1 MPTEQPKQSGKRNRN
16 GLLTITRE
24 YVVDSE
30 DECLTVGPAT
40 VMGCAEEDREWSRR
54 VGGVER
60 WDVKITYQGITEAES
75 RDTICVKQVIREEPI
90 ESHPDIESIKKTYGG
105 TENEDGT
112 IAFPATRTTGTGG
125 VGNTKRTTKN
135 PMYGAKTYGRKSAQW
150 TRTYITKS
158 EPADIEDMAGR
169 TSKKPKGAWRA
180 PEGKIWVYGCA
191 ESKPVGSDFEI
202 TETATLEPEDV
213 AKAVYG
219 ALV

>member
-1 MPTEQPKQSGKRNRN
+1 MTEQPKKSGKRNRN

-24 YVVDSE
+24 FVVDSE
-30 DECLTVGPAT
+30 DECLSVGPSS
-40 VMGCAEEDREWSRR
+40 VMGCSEEDREWSKRI
-54 VGGVER
+54 GGVER
-60 WDVKITYQGITEAES
+60 WDVKITYQGSADGES

-105 TENEDGT
+105 TENYDGT
-112 IAFPATRTTGTGG
+112 ISFPATLATGTGG
-125 VGNTKRTTKN
+125 SGSSAKRTTKN
-135 PMYGAKTYGRKSAQW
+135 PMFGAKTYGRKSAQW
-150 TRTYITKS
+150 SRTYVTKN

-180 PEGKIWVYGCA
+180 PEGKLWVYGCS
-191 ESKPVGSDFEI
+191 ESKPVGSNFEI
-202 TETATLEPEDV
+202 TENATLEDEGI